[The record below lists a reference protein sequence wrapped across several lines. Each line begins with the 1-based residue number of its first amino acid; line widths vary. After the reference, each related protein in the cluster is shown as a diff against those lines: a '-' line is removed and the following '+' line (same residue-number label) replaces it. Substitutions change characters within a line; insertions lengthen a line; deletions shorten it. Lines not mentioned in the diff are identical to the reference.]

1 MTPLSRLIMTGLFAA
16 LSGVLAQLHI
26 PLPFTPVPV
35 TLQTLAPMLAGL
47 LLGPRHGALSQ
58 VVYLALG
65 LAGAPVFAGGQ
76 GGPGVLLGPTG
87 GYLLGHVAGA
97 WLTGRL
103 ATAPWG
109 RPLPRYGAA
118 AAVGGIGGIY
128 AIGVPWLAVVLD
140 LPAGA
145 ALAAGALPFLPGD
158 LIKVAA
164 AALLAQRLAHALP
177 GFPPA

>member
-1 MTPLSRLIMTGLFAA
+1 MMPLNRLIMTGLFAA
-16 LSGVLAQLHI
+16 LSGVLAQLLI
-26 PLPFTPVPV
+26 PLPFTPVPI

-47 LLGPRHGALSQ
+47 LLGPRYGALSQ

-76 GGPGVLLGPTG
+76 GGPGVLLGPSG
-87 GYLLGHVAGA
+87 GYLVGHVAGA

-103 ATAPWG
+103 AAGSWG
-109 RPLPRYGAA
+109 RPLLRFVA
-118 AAVGGIGGIY
+118 AAVAGGIAAIY
-128 AIGVPWLAVVLD
+128 AVGVPWLAVVAD

-158 LIKVAA
+158 IIKAAA

-177 GFPPA
+177 DLPPA

>member
-1 MTPLSRLIMTGLFAA
+1 MAGLFAA

-26 PLPFTPVPV
+26 PLPFTPVPI

-47 LLGPRHGALSQ
+47 LLGPRYGALSQ

-87 GYLLGHVAGA
+87 GYLLGHILGA

-103 ATAPWG
+103 AAGSWG
-109 RPLPRYGAA
+109 RRFPRYAVA
-118 AAVGGIGGIY
+118 AAVGGIMGIY
-128 AIGVPWLAVVLD
+128 AVGVPWLAVILD

-158 LIKVAA
+158 IIKVAA
-164 AALLAQRLAHALP
+164 AALLAHRLAHALP